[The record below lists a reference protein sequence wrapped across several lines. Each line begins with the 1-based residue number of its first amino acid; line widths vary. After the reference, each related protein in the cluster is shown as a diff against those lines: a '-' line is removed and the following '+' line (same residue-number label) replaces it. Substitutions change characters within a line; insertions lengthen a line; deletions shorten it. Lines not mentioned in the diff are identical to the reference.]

1 MRMIMISGQAASGK
15 TTGVE
20 TLDAKTTV
28 ALDCDGKGLSWTGW
42 KKAYNVENKNY
53 FKPTTVSEAYKYIK
67 AIHDKRTEVKVIVL
81 DTISTLMSNSEM
93 EILKNP
99 SRDQWADH
107 ASEVYELFKLIREL
121 EREDLTI
128 VVMSHIEIYDVNG
141 VQHSRIKTN
150 GKKLTKINLNSFL
163 TYNLYTKVTYD
174 GGEAKY
180 ELITVSDGTTEAR
193 AMKGV
198 FEPVIPN
205 DLKMVIDTIIEK
217 EN

>member
-1 MRMIMISGQAASGK
+1 M
-15 TTGVE
+15 
-20 TLDAKTTV
+20 
-28 ALDCDGKGLSWTGW
+28 
-42 KKAYNVENKNY
+42 
-53 FKPTTVSEAYKYIK
+53 PEAYKYIK
-67 AIHDKRTEVKVIVL
+67 AIHDKRTEVKVIIL

-99 SRDQWADH
+99 SRDQWADF

-121 EREDLTI
+121 EREDLTV
-128 VVMSHIEIYDVNG
+128 VVMSHIDIYELNG
-141 VQHSRIKTN
+141 VQCSRIKTN

-180 ELITVSDGTTEAR
+180 ELVTVSDGTTEAR

>member
-1 MRMIMISGQAASGK
+1 MVSGQPASGK
-15 TTGVE
+15 TTGAE
-20 TLDAKTTV
+20 TLDATKTV
-28 ALDCDGKGLSWTGW
+28 FLDADGKGMSWIGW
-42 KKAYNVENKNY
+42 KKSYNVENKNY

-67 AIHDKRTEVKVIVL
+67 AIHDKRTEVKVIIL

-99 SRDQWADH
+99 SRDQWADF

-121 EREDLTI
+121 EREDLTV
-128 VVMSHIEIYDVNG
+128 VVMSHIDIYELNG
-141 VQHSRIKTN
+141 VQCSRIKTN

-180 ELITVSDGTTEAR
+180 ELVTVSDGTTEAR